1 MIRISLG
8 HSLWLSGIIIIR
20 IIRGEAILWPPDK
33 LAHGAPIGAPSPLI
47 IKTENSGHHMTYK
60 EAITITYNFTK
71 NTGKKDYN
79 KTDAEM
85 KAYADACFFLK
96 AMATS

>member
-1 MIRISLG
+1 MDGR
-8 HSLWLSGIIIIR
+8 
-20 IIRGEAILWPPDK
+20 EAILIREWPHNK

-47 IKTENSGHHMTYK
+47 IKIENTGNHMNYK

-71 NTGKKDYN
+71 NNGKKDYN

-85 KAYADACFFLK
+85 RAYAAACSFLK
-96 AMATS
+96 GMAT

>member
-1 MIRISLG
+1 MTDI
-8 HSLWLSGIIIIR
+8 LSKGKGFVPLI
-20 IIRGEAILWPPDK
+20 K
-33 LAHGAPIGAPSPLI
+33 LAQGLTIVPPYEPYYKSTKQRG
-47 IKTENSGHHMTYK
+47 NSMTYK

-71 NTGKKDYN
+71 NNGKKDYN

-96 AMATS
+96 GMAT